1 MADRAAEAQREIE
14 RRAKLNGPAAQAGVP
29 LRDDDLEPTAGLHR
43 VAILFRLLAGT
54 LIALMVLQV
63 ISGLTSMVEIS
74 YGVLLAEAIRLVI
87 FAGLLWGGGDLADL
101 FIKSHYDLRAS
112 RILLRRL
119 NKLMDQP
126 PAAHGEP
133 PAGRGVGRGDGVH

>member
-1 MADRAAEAQREIE
+1 MTVTTSAVRVEE
-14 RRAKLNGPAAQAGVP
+14 
-29 LRDDDLEPTAGLHR
+29 TAVFL
-43 VAILFRLLAGT
+43 
-54 LIALMVLQV
+54 
-63 ISGLTSMVEIS
+63 
-74 YGVLLAEAIRLVI
+74 LLAEAIRLVI